1 MKDMVE
7 ESNQK
12 KKDLLKNVKTLI
24 HTARKISKELGTNF
38 ATEAYDDLPLIEL
51 EILLKEQV
59 DQLQHLKDQRL
70 KYKEELLAKKQAKDK
85 SAKKTPLSTSKRTP
99 GASMLR
105 VTPASNRLR
114 TPGPSNM
121 SRMTPAAKRKLP
133 YDVSPNTSNK
143 KRMVSTEKHK
153 PTLVVNKV
161 RRSGRSRPDPSAA
174 LAKCRCPTPTELTCQ
189 TLLFLFRICG
199 ASSISTPIQ
208 QIVYLFDAFLHV
220 LHEFFFNELTR
231 IEDEARPR
239 PFIYRSRSARAEC
252 QASRPLIIIPMQRSS
267 RLAYLLF
274 PSTSANL
281 FDLRYCESF
290 LLLKNEWKM
299 NKTIYTIENHKNI
312 SYFEKQSYLR
322 GVLAEA
328 SRITGPG
335 HCSRDSLQLALYIAA
350 LGLVPPSFRLEPSE
364 LSRHCTACPDPTTV
378 GTSGSA
384 YSTFSQLTRLALRI
398 TLARQVQ
405 SLACW
410 TFVGQPFLCNTC
422 SDRCFELRRMKRLGE
437 RSWSSSFGEHPQSPQ
452 SQDSRSIDRISRLP
466 SYLAGI
472 FDVPTLLPNMM
483 GLSGYFLH
491 SSIGKIF
498 SQMQHTAQEQ
508 TENHQR
514 PEEFDA
520 LSQQSE
526 AVPSPA
532 TTAPD
537 SEGTACEGP
546 EAGRDSPQR
555 RLSGAFDA
563 VRRLLDSV
571 NASVTKQLLEANVRK
586 LAASPFCVK
595 NELDDDYQDSELSS
609 EVAAHCPS
617 DWASIP
623 ESAEPRPPGHKLE
636 RELDQHSASS
646 PPARLTG
653 LRSKLENGT
662 SELTSEIDSDD
673 EQHSDSLHQQRQDQ
687 VSNAS
692 ATSRRVRARSLI
704 DDEQLAL
711 LKRFYSINPR
721 PKKEEICQIANFVNF
736 PPRVVQV
743 WFQNSRARDRR
754 EAKIPAL
761 VPLSSLSN
769 YSLNSDQNQPLD
781 LSTRISTTASA
792 ATETDTDSSHV
803 PISKITSPH
812 LLKNEAKLSAN
823 NNIECIDDVGE
834 SPLLIDEE
842 TTTDS
847 VETKPPPSLRMAFQ
861 VPYDQAAFKHI
872 QSPVLPAKS
881 DIETIDNTEP
891 PAQETD
897 QEGVYFC
904 NQCDKTFSKQSS
916 LARHKYEHSGQRP
929 YKCQECPKAFKH
941 KHHLT
946 EHKRLHSGEKPFQ
959 CVKCLKRFSHSGSYS
974 QHMNHRFSYCKPY
987 RE

>member
-1 MKDMVE
+1 MSM
-7 ESNQK
+7 
-12 KKDLLKNVKTLI
+12 TLE
-24 HTARKISKELGTNF
+24 RN
-38 ATEAYDDLPLIEL
+38 
-51 EILLKEQV
+51 
-59 DQLQHLKDQRL
+59 
-70 KYKEELLAKKQAKDK
+70 
-85 SAKKTPLSTSKRTP
+85 
-99 GASMLR
+99 
-105 VTPASNRLR
+105 
-114 TPGPSNM
+114 
-121 SRMTPAAKRKLP
+121 
-133 YDVSPNTSNK
+133 
-143 KRMVSTEKHK
+143 
-153 PTLVVNKV
+153 
-161 RRSGRSRPDPSAA
+161 
-174 LAKCRCPTPTELTCQ
+174 
-189 TLLFLFRICG
+189 
-199 ASSISTPIQ
+199 
-208 QIVYLFDAFLHV
+208 AFKGCS
-220 LHEFFFNELTR
+220 
-231 IEDEARPR
+231 EDEACADSEVGASADKAGLAFKGKSTSEDDVEDSTTSSSNNGAKLNGDRCPHCSLLCR
-239 PFIYRSRSARAEC
+239 NSHVLQIHIEDQHKTFPPTYQLDKHDLQAQFSQVSCKVCRKTFANVYRLQRHMISHDESAVLRKFKCPHCEKAFKFKHHLKEHLRIHSGEKPFQCVNCSKRFSHSGSYSSHMTSKKCLVVTKKARLTTAGQSQISANGPEHPDKKTSLSTTN
-252 QASRPLIIIPMQRSS
+252 QAQLVREQHRSS
-267 RLAYLLF
+267 A
-274 PSTSANL
+274 
-281 FDLRYCESF
+281 
-290 LLLKNEWKM
+290 
-299 NKTIYTIENHKNI
+299 
-312 SYFEKQSYLR
+312 QSQ
-322 GVLAEA
+322 
-328 SRITGPG
+328 
-335 HCSRDSLQLALYIAA
+335 H
-350 LGLVPPSFRLEPSE
+350 
-364 LSRHCTACPDPTTV
+364 
-378 GTSGSA
+378 
-384 YSTFSQLTRLALRI
+384 
-398 TLARQVQ
+398 RQVQ
-405 SLACW
+405 QTVRDIEINSNNISPVLAKA
-410 TFVGQPFLCNTC
+410 
-422 SDRCFELRRMKRLGE
+422 SHADYRELQRE
-437 RSWSSSFGEHPQSPQ
+437 AAV
-452 SQDSRSIDRISRLP
+452 
-466 SYLAGI
+466 AGI

-491 SSIGKIF
+491 SSIGKML
-498 SQMQHTAQEQ
+498 SQMQHTTQEQ
-508 TENHQR
+508 SENQR

-537 SEGTACEGP
+537 SEGTTCEGP

-586 LAASPFCVK
+586 LAASPFCAK

-623 ESAEPRPPGHKLE
+623 ESAEPRAAGHKLE

-687 VSNAS
+687 VNNAS

-704 DDEQLAL
+704 DEEQLAL

-781 LSTRISTTASA
+781 LSTKISTTASA

-812 LLKNEAKLSAN
+812 SLKNEAKLSAN
-823 NNIECIDDVGE
+823 NNIECIDDVEE

-847 VETKPPPSLRMAFQ
+847 VETKPPPSLRMASR